1 MTTKFIC
8 GKEIF
13 SPRNRPI
20 RYQLFAKTANKA
32 GGVAWIKFLGKKI
45 LVVSDPLVAKELYTK
60 HASSLIRDG
69 VSNEI
74 IELMIGKSLL
84 TVNGDEWLH
93 LRQDTNPSLSDLAV
107 NAYLPSIVD
116 SYVRRLDNWFEGSS
130 SGATSF
136 TPKDFYI
143 NSYYAKSK
151 LIFGDEFSDEEVTM
165 FVDIDNTCLVHM
177 AKIAPSGANFPSWIP
192 FSAKHSIKKLTGKTS
207 KILLKYLDGYL
218 VRRGKGIADT
228 CILDSVYDERL
239 ARGRCPLKFGQQKQI
254 DLIRTLFYS
263 SLATTSTMI
272 VWALRILSA
281 KCQVWEIIKSEID
294 SLLTDDRSLPEAL
307 PFMHKT
313 RAFVLEVMRCYP
325 VVPSILKAAASDISC
340 SFGVIPKGS
349 AVIVSIHGIHTNP
362 LYWQNPSEFCLNR
375 FELNASHHETFWT
388 FGLGSHGCP
397 GKMLAIS
404 EVMIVIAL
412 LVRRFF
418 VISQP
423 SMNLDAHCAS
433 VLLEPIDSQA
443 ILLEPRL

>member
-1 MTTKFIC
+1 MTTEIFC

-13 SPRNRPI
+13 SQRNRPI

-60 HASSLIRDG
+60 HASSLIRTG
-69 VSNEI
+69 ISNEI
-74 IELMIGKSLL
+74 IMLMIGSSLL

-136 TPKDFYI
+136 IPKDFYI

-151 LIFGDEFSDEEVTM
+151 LIFGDEFSDEVVTM
-165 FVDIDNTCLVHM
+165 FVDIDNICLVHM
-177 AKIAPSGANFPSWIP
+177 AKLAPFGAKFPSWIP

-218 VRRGKGIADT
+218 VRRGNVIADT
-228 CILDSVYDERL
+228 CILDSVYDERS
-239 ARGRCPLKFGQQKQI
+239 ARGRCPLQFGQQKQI
-254 DLIRTLFYS
+254 DLIRTLFYA
-263 SLATTSTMI
+263 SLATTSTTI

-294 SLLTDDRSLPEAL
+294 SLLTDDRSLPEVL

-325 VVPSILKAAASDISC
+325 VVPSILKTAASDISC

-412 LVRRFF
+412 LVRRFC
-418 VISQP
+418 VVSQP
-423 SMNLDAHCAS
+423 SMNLDAHCPN
-433 VLLEPIDSQA
+433 VLLKPIDSQA